1 MIFIDSFPFTN
12 GRPKATKKSEAHV
25 IFNYANVLVA
35 GRIFTGYE
43 KEFSDL
49 AAFFY
54 VNDRSHNQIR
64 RLSSTKNTKFMQNV
78 SNVVEEISF
87 ADSVMPFLQNQL
99 FFQIQ
104 CEK

>member
-49 AAFFY
+49 AIKRRFLYPQYF
-54 VNDRSHNQIR
+54 RS
-64 RLSSTKNTKFMQNV
+64 K
-78 SNVVEEISF
+78 
-87 ADSVMPFLQNQL
+87 SV
-99 FFQIQ
+99 
-104 CEK
+104 